1 MAKVATTLSIDAE
14 IKTLAQKLFAD
25 LGLDMSTAVN
35 IFLRQAVYEHGI
47 PFAIVRD
54 IPNAETVAA
63 INEAEDMIN
72 HPEKYKGYSSFD
84 ELMRDIEDG
93 KV

>member
-1 MAKVATTLSIDAE
+1 MAKVTTTISLDAE

-25 LGLDMSTAVN
+25 LGLDMSTAIN

-54 IPNAETVAA
+54 IPNDETAAA
-63 INEAEDMIN
+63 IREAEDMKN
-72 HPEKYKGYSSFD
+72 HPEKYKSYGSFD

>member
-1 MAKVATTLSIDAE
+1 MAKVTTTISLDAD

-35 IFLRQAVYEHGI
+35 IFLRQAVYENGI

-54 IPNAETVAA
+54 IPNAETIAA
-63 INEAEDMIN
+63 IRELEDMKN
-72 HPEKYKGYSSFD
+72 HPEKYKRYSSFD
-84 ELMRDIEDG
+84 EIMRDIEDG
-93 KV
+93 KI